1 MEDEILCKNYE
12 YCHKDILSFYYYLYL
27 YHNSIEYNRY
37 SNLKV
42 IKMME
47 KLNEI
52 GYILEESYS
61 LYEDIC
67 PIRLSGKK
75 VISFPTFLEY
85 LYTGMSMDLEL
96 IEIINLLLRL
106 PGVSKIRK
114 KNIELYMMIL
124 SYNKE
129 KRNSQS

>member
-1 MEDEILCKNYE
+1 
-12 YCHKDILSFYYYLYL
+12 
-27 YHNSIEYNRY
+27 
-37 SNLKV
+37 
-42 IKMME
+42 MME

-52 GYILEESYS
+52 GTLFEEIYS

-75 VISFPTFLEY
+75 VISFSTFLKY
-85 LYTGMSMDLEL
+85 LSTGMSMDLEL

-129 KRNSQS
+129 KRNSQN

>member
-1 MEDEILCKNYE
+1 
-12 YCHKDILSFYYYLYL
+12 
-27 YHNSIEYNRY
+27 
-37 SNLKV
+37 
-42 IKMME
+42 MME

-52 GYILEESYS
+52 GTIFEECYS

-75 VISFPTFLEY
+75 VISFSTFLEY
-85 LYTGMSMDLEL
+85 LSTGMTMDLEL

-124 SYNKE
+124 LYNKE
-129 KRNSQS
+129 KRNSQN

>member
-1 MEDEILCKNYE
+1 
-12 YCHKDILSFYYYLYL
+12 
-27 YHNSIEYNRY
+27 
-37 SNLKV
+37 
-42 IKMME
+42 ME

-52 GYILEESYS
+52 GTIFEECYN

-75 VISFPTFLEY
+75 VISFSTFLEY
-85 LYTGMSMDLEL
+85 LSTGMTMDLEL

-129 KRNSQS
+129 KRNSQN

>member
-1 MEDEILCKNYE
+1 
-12 YCHKDILSFYYYLYL
+12 
-27 YHNSIEYNRY
+27 
-37 SNLKV
+37 
-42 IKMME
+42 ME

-52 GYILEESYS
+52 GTIFEECYS

-75 VISFPTFLEY
+75 VISFPIFLEY

-129 KRNSQS
+129 KRNSQN

>member
-1 MEDEILCKNYE
+1 
-12 YCHKDILSFYYYLYL
+12 
-27 YHNSIEYNRY
+27 
-37 SNLKV
+37 
-42 IKMME
+42 MME
-47 KLNEI
+47 NLNEI
-52 GYILEESYS
+52 GTLFEEIYS

-75 VISFPTFLEY
+75 VISFPIFLEY

>member
-1 MEDEILCKNYE
+1 
-12 YCHKDILSFYYYLYL
+12 
-27 YHNSIEYNRY
+27 
-37 SNLKV
+37 
-42 IKMME
+42 MME

-52 GYILEESYS
+52 GTIFEECYS

-75 VISFPTFLEY
+75 VISFPIFLEY

-129 KRNSQS
+129 KRNSQN